1 MWARRAQSGCRC
13 DRGEADPG
21 ADVGGAGRYRVRLE
35 QSVGCSRPTTQSHAI
50 VGPAEACLRRAKSS
64 GPIRHATLSR
74 GANDRDG
81 RCTAARLSDG
91 RASAAETI
99 LRTATGNGT
108 QRPHRRRGLRS
119 PLPNLPRNR
128 AHEAN
133 HICTGTGLAPATSVT
148 GLESTLAS
156 SVPVYAGNG
165 LAPATSANG
174 TGLAWRQ
181 LSMPYCAGVALAGT
195 GV

>member
-1 MWARRAQSGCRC
+1 MVPRASGTERRMQPTDHTITRYCRTSR
-13 DRGEADPG
+13 DLPATREKFGADPTRNPLAVLATVMDDARPHG
-21 ADVGGAGRYRVRLE
+21 SAMGSPAQPRLM
-35 QSVGCSRPTTQSHAI
+35 R
-50 VGPAEACLRRAKSS
+50 
-64 GPIRHATLSR
+64 
-74 GANDRDG
+74 
-81 RCTAARLSDG
+81 
-91 RASAAETI
+91 I

-108 QRPHRRRGLRS
+108 QRPHLRRGLRS

-133 HICTGTGLAPATSVT
+133 HTCTGGGLTPATSVT

-174 TGLAWRQ
+174 TELAWRQ